1 MIVSS
6 DRVLSNR
13 PFNDAP
19 IGIFDSGF
27 GGLTVAREIAKEL
40 PEESIVYF
48 GDTARCPYGPRS
60 QDEVDGFVQ
69 QICTWRSRRRACD
82 EKPPRGRHRNE
93 GHG

>member
-48 GDTARCPYGPRS
+48 GRYGRDAPMAPAAKTRS
-60 QDEVDGFVQ
+60 TVSCSKF
-69 QICTWRSRRRACD
+69 A
-82 EKPPRGRHRNE
+82 
-93 GHG
+93 HGSLAAT